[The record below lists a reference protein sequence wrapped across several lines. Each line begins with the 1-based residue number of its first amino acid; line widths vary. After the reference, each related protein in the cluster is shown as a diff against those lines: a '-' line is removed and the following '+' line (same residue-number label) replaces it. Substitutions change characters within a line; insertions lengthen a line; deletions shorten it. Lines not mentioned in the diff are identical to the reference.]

1 MTATS
6 TDMSSFGSLGG
17 VESHICVSDV
27 TKQASN
33 WAEAR
38 AWKKQSS
45 SSSAVEG
52 TFYST
57 LTLPWFCEVS
67 SWYKMPKRTCV
78 VFEYK
83 AWSEKVPWFLVLRS
97 IIMIW
102 FLVLHSIMMILWSDL
117 KSEMK
122 RLNFCVVCNEF
133 YAFHVCIAWMIVE
146 RIHGSI
152 LFCYVHSIYDFFYLW
167 LGQIS
172 IVEAGAITSNL
183 FSSWAGADHSAPCW
197 VAPAITCLLG
207 TESDGLCCRTSPRC
221 HYHNDRAQRRTSLL
235 FWLSK
240 ISVRWT
246 SVICCRLPQ
255 LLLQHC

>member
-1 MTATS
+1 MYS
-6 TDMSSFGSLGG
+6 IRIQSEMKWK
-17 VESHICVSDV
+17 SD
-27 TKQASN
+27 
-33 WAEAR
+33 
-38 AWKKQSS
+38 
-45 SSSAVEG
+45 
-52 TFYST
+52 
-57 LTLPWFCEVS
+57 
-67 SWYKMPKRTCV
+67 
-78 VFEYK
+78 
-83 AWSEKVPWFLVLRS
+83 EKVTWFFVLRS

-102 FLVLHSIMMILWSDL
+102 FLVLHSIMMILWSDF

-146 RIHGSI
+146 RSYGSI
-152 LFCYVHSIYDFFYLW
+152 LLCYVHSIYDFFYLW

-221 HYHNDRAQRRTSLL
+221 HYNNDRAQRRTSLL
-235 FWLSK
+235 FWLSM
-240 ISVRWT
+240 IAVCWT
-246 SVICCRLPQ
+246 SIICCRLRVPQ